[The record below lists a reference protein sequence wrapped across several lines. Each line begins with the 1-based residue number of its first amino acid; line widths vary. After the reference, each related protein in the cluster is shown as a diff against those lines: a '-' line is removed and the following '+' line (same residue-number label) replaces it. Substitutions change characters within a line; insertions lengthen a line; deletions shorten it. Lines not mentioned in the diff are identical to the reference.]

1 MSKMVLG
8 RWADGGDVKLDLARL
23 LLTRMLIQANSGNGK
38 SWALRRL
45 FERAAGLVQQIIVDP
60 EGEFAS
66 LREKHDFII
75 VAANGGDAVAH
86 PRTAALLAIRL
97 LETEASAVLDISEL
111 KAADRHAFVRLLFES
126 FIDAPKNLRHPV
138 LVELDE
144 AQIFAPEKGQG
155 ESEATDSVIDMATR
169 GRKRGL
175 CLIAA
180 TQRISMF
187 HKGVAAELKNR
198 MIGGTSLD
206 VDVKRAA
213 FDLGMSAK
221 DTLAALRGFDPGHFF
236 AYGPA
241 FGQLEPREFVTGD
254 VETSHPKVG
263 HRQAAPPKPTAA
275 IVALLPKL
283 VDLAQEAEERA
294 RSIDDLKREV
304 SQLRRE
310 LTVAKKQQPA
320 PPPAPVIKGDPA
332 AERRAAAQIARLTTL
347 MEELMKFIVTV
358 TAKDFDAGGVVDV
371 DAMRKAIEVAVEQ
384 SRKSVE
390 RSMDAR
396 NAELK
401 ALQSQA
407 SKIVTRV
414 RKLLDSQEVHVD
426 VEVRKNA
433 PFTVTPAP
441 AAAAARPAAA
451 HAVRVPHNGD
461 ARLNRPQQIILDQL
475 AVLKDRDIYPASRA
489 TLAAFCKVSPSSSGY
504 EKNLSTLKTMGML
517 DYPQQGVVA
526 LTQEGLASA
535 AAPFDDGT
543 PPADFWLAIVNE
555 PKQKILRVLI
565 DEHPTA
571 MSRGAIA
578 QKASVSESS
587 SGFEKNLS
595 QLKTLG
601 AIDYPMSGVVA
612 LTRHVMP

>member
-1 MSKMVLG
+1 MVLG
-8 RWADGGDVKLDLARL
+8 KWVDGGDVKLDLARL

-66 LREKHDFII
+66 LREKHDFVI
-75 VAANGGDAVAH
+75 VAANGGDAAAH
-86 PRTAALLAIRL
+86 PRTAGLLATRL

-111 KAADRHAFVRLLFES
+111 KAADRHTFVRLLFES
-126 FIDAPKNLRHPV
+126 LIDAPKNLRHPV
-138 LVELDE
+138 LVALDE
-144 AQIFAPEKGQG
+144 AQMFAPEKGQG

-213 FDLGMSAK
+213 FDLGMPAK
-221 DTLAALRGFDPGHFF
+221 DALTALRALEPGHFYAF
-236 AYGPA
+236 GPA
-241 FGQLEPREFVTGD
+241 LNQIDPREFVTGD

-275 IVALLPKL
+275 ILALLPKL
-283 VDLAQEAEERA
+283 ADLPKEAEEHA
-294 RSIDDLKREV
+294 RSMDDLKREL
-304 SQLRRE
+304 SQVRRE
-310 LTVAKKQQPA
+310 LTVAKKQQP
-320 PPPAPVIKGDPA
+320 PPPPPPPVIKGDPA
-332 AERRAAAQIARLTTL
+332 AERRAAAQITKLQSLT
-347 MEELMKFIVTV
+347 EELMKFIVTI
-358 TAKDFDAGGVVDV
+358 TTKDFDGAAGIDV
-371 DAMRKAIEVAVEQ
+371 EGMRKAIDAAVDQ
-384 SRKSVE
+384 SRRLVE
-390 RSMDAR
+390 RSMDKR

-401 ALQSQA
+401 ALQSEA

-414 RKLLDSQEVHVD
+414 RKLLDSQEVKID

-441 AAAAARPAAA
+441 APKREPSPARAPS
-451 HAVRVPHNGD
+451 NGD
-461 ARLNRPQQIILDQL
+461 ARVSRPQQTILDQL
-475 AVLKDRDIYPASRA
+475 AVLKNRDIYPASRA

-504 EKNLSTLKTMGML
+504 EKNLSTLKTAGLIEYPRMGE
-517 DYPQQGVVA
+517 VA
-526 LTQEGLASA
+526 FTTDGEATA
-535 AAPFDDGT
+535 AAPYDDGT
-543 PPADFWLAIVNE
+543 PAADFWIAIVNE
-555 PKQKILRVLI
+555 PKAKILRALI
-565 DEHPTA
+565 DEHPKA

-578 QKASVSESS
+578 QAADVSQSS

-601 AIDYPMSGVVA
+601 AIEYPMSGVVS
-612 LTRHVMP
+612 LSRYVIP

>member
-1 MSKMVLG
+1 MTKMVLG
-8 RWADGGDVKLDLARL
+8 TWADGGDVKLDLARL

-66 LREKHDFII
+66 LREKHDFVII
-75 VAANGGDAVAH
+75 AANGGDAVAH

-97 LETEASAVLDISEL
+97 LETEASAILDISEL

-126 FIDAPKNLRHPV
+126 LIDAPKNLRHPV

-283 VDLAQEAEERA
+283 ADLAKEAEERA
-294 RSIDDLKREV
+294 RSMDDLKREL
-304 SQLRRE
+304 SQVRRE
-310 LTVAKKQQPA
+310 LSAAKKQQPA
-320 PPPAPVIKGDPA
+320 PTPVIKGDPA
-332 AERRAAAQIARLTTL
+332 AERRAAAQITKLTAL
-347 MEELMKFIVTV
+347 VEELMKFVVTI
-358 TAKDFDAGGVVDV
+358 TAKDFDAAGVDV
-371 DAMRKAIEVAVEQ
+371 EAMRKAIDAAVDQ
-384 SRKSVE
+384 SRKLVE
-390 RSMDAR
+390 RSMDQR

-414 RKLLDSQEVHVD
+414 RKLLESQDVKID

-441 AAAAARPAAA
+441 APARAPPAP
-451 HAVRVPHNGD
+451 RVPHNGD
-461 ARLNRPQQIILDQL
+461 ARVSRPQQVILDQL

-504 EKNLSTLKTMGML
+504 EKNLSTLKTLGL
-517 DYPQQGVVA
+517 VNYPRQGEVEF
-526 LTQEGLASA
+526 TPEGQAAA

-543 PPADFWLAIVNE
+543 PPAEFWLAIVND
-555 PKQKILRVLI
+555 PKAKILRALI

-578 QKASVSESS
+578 QAAAVSESS

-601 AIDYPMSGVVA
+601 AIEYPMSGVVA
-612 LTRHVMP
+612 LTKYVMPA

>member
-8 RWADGGDVKLDLARL
+8 TWADGGDVKLDLVRL

-66 LREKHDFII
+66 LREKHDFVII
-75 VAANGGDAVAH
+75 AANGGDAVAH
-86 PRTAALLAIRL
+86 PRTAALLALRL

-126 FIDAPKNLRHPV
+126 LIDAPKNLRHPV

-221 DTLAALRGFDPGHFF
+221 DTLAALRAFDPGHFF

-241 FGQLEPREFVTGD
+241 FGQLQPREFVTGD

-283 VDLAQEAEERA
+283 ADLAQEAEERA
-294 RSIDDLKREV
+294 RSIDDLKRELV
-304 SQLRRE
+304 QARRE
-310 LTVAKKQQPA
+310 LSIAKKQQPA

-332 AERRAAAQIARLTTL
+332 AERRAAAQNAKLTGL
-347 MEELMKFIVTV
+347 IEELMKFIVTV
-358 TAKDFDAGGVVDV
+358 TAKDFDGAAGVDV
-371 DAMRKAIEVAVEQ
+371 EAMRKAIEAAVGQ
-384 SRKSVE
+384 SQKLVEKSME
-390 RSMDAR
+390 RR
-396 NAELK
+396 NTELK
-401 ALQSQA
+401 ALQSEA
-407 SKIVTRV
+407 SKILTRV
-414 RKLLDSQEVHVD
+414 RKLLETQEVKID
-426 VEVRKNA
+426 LEVRKNA
-433 PFTVTPAP
+433 PFTVAPSP
-441 AAAAARPAAA
+441 AAPRPPTAPRPNSNGGTSMILPPGEHATLTALIQFPVGLARNQLTVLTQYKRSSRDAYIQRLREKGL
-451 HAVRVPHNGD
+451 VETNGD
-461 ARLNRPQQIILDQL
+461 TVKATAAGVDAIPDAEPLPTGAELQEHWMRKLPSGE
-475 AVLKDRDIYPASRA
+475 AKVL
-489 TLAAFCKVSPSSSGY
+489 
-504 EKNLSTLKTMGML
+504 
-517 DYPQQGVVA
+517 Q
-526 LTQEGLASA
+526 
-535 AAPFDDGT
+535 
-543 PPADFWLAIVNE
+543 
-555 PKQKILRVLI
+555 VLI
-565 DEHPTA
+565 EAFPGAVSRDSLTESTGFARSSRDAYLQRMKAKQLWTEP
-571 MSRGAIA
+571 SRGEVR
-578 QKASVSESS
+578 ASEDL
-587 SGFEKNLS
+587 F
-595 QLKTLG
+595 
-601 AIDYPMSGVVA
+601 
-612 LTRHVMP
+612 

>member
-1 MSKMVLG
+1 VSKMVLG
-8 RWADGGDVKLDLARL
+8 RWADGVDVKLDLARL

-66 LREKHDFII
+66 LREKHDFLI

-126 FIDAPKNLRHPV
+126 LIDAPKNLRHPV

-213 FDLGMSAK
+213 FDLGMSPK
-221 DTLAALRGFDPGHFF
+221 DALIVLRAFEPGHFF

-275 IVALLPKL
+275 IIALLPKL
-283 VDLAQEAEERA
+283 ADLAEEAEERA
-294 RSIDDLKREV
+294 RSMDDLKREL
-304 SQLRRE
+304 SQVRRE
-310 LTVAKKQQPA
+310 LTVAKKQQP
-320 PPPAPVIKGDPA
+320 PPAPAPVIKGDPA
-332 AERRAAAQIARLTTL
+332 AERRAAAQIGKLTAL
-347 MEELMKFIVTV
+347 IEELMKFIVTV
-358 TAKDFDAGGVVDV
+358 TAKDFDGAGGVDV
-371 DAMRKAIEVAVEQ
+371 EAMRKAIEAAVEQ
-384 SRKSVE
+384 SRKLVE
-390 RSMDAR
+390 RSMDVR

-414 RKLLDSQEVHVD
+414 RKLLDTQEVHVD

-441 AAAAARPAAA
+441 APMRPAAA
-451 HAVRVPHNGD
+451 APVRVQHNGD
-461 ARLNRPQQIILDQL
+461 ARLSRPQQVILDQL

-504 EKNLSTLKTMGML
+504 EKNLSTLKTLGMIE
-517 DYPQQGVVA
+517 YPRQGEVA
-526 LTQEGLASA
+526 FTPEGQAEA

-543 PPADFWLAIVNE
+543 PPAEFWLAIVNE
-555 PKQKILRVLI
+555 PKAKILRALI

-571 MSRGAIA
+571 MARVAIA
-578 QKASVSESS
+578 QKADVSENS

-601 AIDYPMSGVVA
+601 AIEYPMSGVVA
-612 LTRHVMP
+612 LTRFVMPE

>member
-1 MSKMVLG
+1 MTKMVLG
-8 RWADGGDVKLDLARL
+8 TWADGGDVKLDLARL

-66 LREKHDFII
+66 LREKHDFVII
-75 VAANGGDAVAH
+75 AANGGDAVAH

-97 LETEASAVLDISEL
+97 LETEASAILDISEL

-126 FIDAPKNLRHPV
+126 LIDAPKNLRHPV

-221 DTLAALRGFDPGHFF
+221 DTLAALRAFEPGNFF

-241 FGQLEPREFVTGD
+241 FGQLEPRQFLTGD

-283 VDLAQEAEERA
+283 ADLAKEAEERA
-294 RSIDDLKREV
+294 RSMDDLKREL
-304 SQLRRE
+304 SQVRRE
-310 LTVAKKQQPA
+310 LSAAKKQQPA
-320 PPPAPVIKGDPA
+320 PAPAPVIKGDPA
-332 AERRAAAQIARLTTL
+332 AERRAAAQITKLTAL
-347 MEELMKFIVTV
+347 VEELMKFVVTI

-371 DAMRKAIEVAVEQ
+371 DAMRKAIDAAVDQ
-384 SRKSVE
+384 SRKLVE
-390 RSMDAR
+390 RSMEQR

-414 RKLLDSQEVHVD
+414 RKLLDSQDVKID

-441 AAAAARPAAA
+441 APTRAPPAP
-451 HAVRVPHNGD
+451 RVPHNGD
-461 ARLNRPQQIILDQL
+461 ARVSRPQQVILDQL

-504 EKNLSTLKTMGML
+504 EKNLSTLKTLGL
-517 DYPQQGVVA
+517 VNYPRQGEVEFTA
-526 LTQEGLASA
+526 EGEAAA

-543 PPADFWLAIVNE
+543 PAAEFWLAIVND
-555 PKQKILRVLI
+555 PKAKILRALI

-578 QKASVSESS
+578 QAAAVSESS

-601 AIDYPMSGVVA
+601 AIEYPMSGVVA
-612 LTRHVMP
+612 LTKYVMPA